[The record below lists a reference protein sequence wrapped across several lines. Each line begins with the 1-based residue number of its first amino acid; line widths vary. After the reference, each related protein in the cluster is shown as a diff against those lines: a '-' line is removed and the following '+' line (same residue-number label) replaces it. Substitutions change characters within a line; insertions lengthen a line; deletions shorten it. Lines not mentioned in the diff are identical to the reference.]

1 LVSASLYCPVHCP
14 AQGFVGNILLRKV
27 GQNNGIGNA
36 EARRLQDFP
45 HGMFNL
51 FLMCGNIL

>member
-1 LVSASLYCPVHCP
+1 VLGLGVALLPGAPPATSFFEKLAKTMASGV
-14 AQGFVGNILLRKV
+14 
-27 GQNNGIGNA
+27 GNA

-51 FLMCGNIL
+51 FLMCGTIL